1 MYKYLASLSFQIK
14 KQKKQKK
21 SLHSII
27 PLKKSS
33 QTKKNKDIN
42 RTRKIAMEFSIAAI
56 SILLLLTQGI
66 AAQAAIFDVTKYGA
80 KADGK
85 SDISQAL
92 MSAWQEACASTTP
105 SSTVLIPG
113 GTYLLT
119 AVNIV
124 GPCRAPVGILV
135 QGTLLAPADP
145 AQVKADAWITF
156 EHIDQ
161 FTLSGNGI
169 LDGQGAIAWA
179 HNDCSKNANCGPIPM
194 NLRFN
199 SVTNSVVRDI
209 TSKDSKNFH
218 VNLLG
223 CNNFSFQHFTI
234 SAPETSLNTD
244 GIHIGRSTGV
254 NITDT
259 NIMTGDDCVSIGD
272 GSQQINVERV
282 TCGPGHGISIG
293 SLGKYKGESPVVGVT
308 VRNCTLT
315 NTQNGVRLKSWPDS
329 PAPGTASDMHF
340 EDIIMNNVGNPV
352 LIDQEYCPY
361 NQCNLKNPSL
371 VQISRVSFKKIRGT
385 TSTKLAVKLVCSSSN
400 PCQNVEVGDID
411 LTYTGKEGGAATS
424 QCANI
429 KPILSGNQNP
439 ATCNSAQSS

>member
-1 MYKYLASLSFQIK
+1 
-14 KQKKQKK
+14 
-21 SLHSII
+21 
-27 PLKKSS
+27 
-33 QTKKNKDIN
+33 
-42 RTRKIAMEFSIAAI
+42 
-56 SILLLLTQGI
+56 
-66 AAQAAIFDVTKYGA
+66 
-80 KADGK
+80 
-85 SDISQAL
+85 
-92 MSAWQEACASTTP
+92 MSAWREACASTTP

-124 GPCRAPVGILV
+124 GPCRAPVGIQV

-145 AQVKADAWITF
+145 AQVKADAWITL
-156 EHIDQ
+156 EYIDQ
-161 FTLSGNGI
+161 FTLSGKGI

-179 HNDCSKNANCGPIPM
+179 HNDCSKNDNCGPIPM

-199 SVTNSVVRDI
+199 FVTNSVVRDI

-223 CNNFSFQHFTI
+223 CKNFSFQHFTI

-244 GIHIGRSTGV
+244 GIHIGRSTRV

-293 SLGKYKGESPVVGVT
+293 SLGKFKGESPVVGVT

-315 NTQNGVRLKSWPDS
+315 NTQNGVRVKSWPSS
-329 PAPGTASDMHF
+329 PAPGAASDMHF

-352 LIDQEYCPY
+352 LIDQKYCPW
-361 NQCNLKNPSL
+361 NQCNLKHPSL

-385 TSTKLAVKLVCSSSN
+385 SSTKLAVKLVCSSSN

-411 LTYTGKEGGAATS
+411 LTYTGKEGGAASS

-439 ATCNSAQSS
+439 ATCVNSAQST